1 MSPNQCNFVSNRQSR
16 DNIII
21 TQEVIHYMERKKRR
35 ERLDGVKIDLEKM
48 YDRLSWDFT
57 KNTQEVGFPSNFI
70 DVVFYCV

>member
-1 MSPNQCNFVSNRQSR
+1 MVDKRR
-16 DNIII
+16 R
-21 TQEVIHYMERKKRR
+21 ERKKRR